1 MKPCFLIAVL
11 LSCALCLAREKPSQG
26 PSHHDL
32 KLAEKSFEHAL
43 RLQKDGQLEAAFEE
57 LNKAATLAPG
67 NSKYLTAREML
78 RTRIAS
84 NYLEHGNLLSQ
95 IGDEKGAEAQFKQ
108 ALSIDPKNSFAQER
122 LRAAPSENPEHDRI
136 LQLLASVEDVN
147 VVPNAGKSSFH
158 VHGDARELYEG
169 IARAFGITI
178 TYDPSFTPQRL
189 RFDVDDLDFYAAM
202 RLAGK
207 ATHTFWAPAASKK
220 VIVAPDNQEMR
231 TQYERLAVQTYYVS
245 NADTV
250 ADLQDIANILR
261 NIFEVRLVS
270 VVPDKN
276 IITVRAPKGEMEA
289 IAGLLDDAVRG
300 RPEVLL
306 DVKAY
311 ELDYNNMRQSGLGLQ
326 NTFSIFN
333 VYAAI
338 YSALGTSAQPIINQ
352 LQQTG
357 VINPSAVPVGSL
369 GGLQNSPLLQPFIFF
384 GKGWGLTGVTVSPIT
399 GHFSSNVSY
408 TTDLEHVTLRATN
421 GNAAT
426 LMIGTRFPI
435 SLGSFTNVSITT
447 TGQPQVGSAFP
458 QVQYEDLGLMLK
470 ATPRLQSDDNINLE
484 LELQIKGLGTQQFN
498 GVPVIT
504 NRDYKGS
511 ITVKEGEPSEIAGIV
526 EDQTA
531 KNQAGYPGIGAIPGL
546 SSIFNTN
553 SKQHTR
559 TEVVIVVTPH
569 VVRKSLHQLQNVV
582 WETGR

>member
-1 MKPCFLIAVL
+1 MVVL
-11 LSCALCLAREKPSQG
+11 LSCAMCVAREKPAQG
-26 PSHHDL
+26 PSQHDL
-32 KLAEKSFEHAL
+32 KLAGKSFERAL

-57 LNKAATLAPG
+57 LNKAITLAPD
-67 NSKYLTAREML
+67 NSKYRTAREML
-78 RTRIAS
+78 RATIA
-84 NYLEHGNLLSQ
+84 NHYLQHGNLLAQ

-108 ALSIDPKNSFAQER
+108 ALTIDPQNSFAQER
-122 LRAAPSENPEHDRI
+122 LRDAPSQNPEHDHI
-136 LQLLASVEDVN
+136 LQLLASVEDVK
-147 VVPNAGKSSFH
+147 VVPKAGKSNFH
-158 VHGDARELYEG
+158 VQGDARELYEA

-178 TYDPSFTPQRL
+178 TYDSSFANQRL
-189 RFDVDDLDFYAAM
+189 RFDADDLDFYAVM

-207 ATHTFWAPAASKK
+207 ITHTFWAPTASQK

-231 TQYERLAVQTYYVS
+231 RQYERLAVQTYYVS
-245 NADTV
+245 NVDGA
-250 ADLQDIANILR
+250 ADLQDIANVLR

-270 VVPDKN
+270 VIPDKN

-289 IAGLLDDAVRG
+289 FAAWLDDAVRG

-311 ELDYNNMRQSGLGLQ
+311 ELDYNNMRQIGLGLQ

-338 YSALGTSAQPIINQ
+338 YSALGTSAQSVINQ

-357 VINPSAVPVGSL
+357 AINPSTVPVGSL

-384 GKGWGLTGVTVSPIT
+384 GKGWGLTGITVSPIT
-399 GHFSSNVSY
+399 GQLSSNVSY
-408 TTDLEHVTLRATN
+408 TTDLEHVTLRATS

-426 LMIGTRFPI
+426 LLIGTRFPI

-511 ITVKEGEPSEIAGIV
+511 LTVKDGQPSEIAGIV
-526 EDQTA
+526 EDQVA

-546 SSIFNTN
+546 SSILNTN

-559 TEVVIVVTPH
+559 TEVLIVVTPH
-569 VVRKSLHQLQNVV
+569 IVRKSFHQLQNAV
-582 WETGR
+582 WDIGR